1 MATVVALEV
10 ADAPSVWTDLG
21 FAVDGGS
28 CQVGSV
34 LIHLTGGDGEGIV
47 TWTLS
52 GVALDGGRLDG
63 LPTTAGGSTDGGEP
77 RPAAHPSHRSHPN
90 GVVAIDHV
98 VVSTPDLERT
108 IGAFDDAGL
117 LLRRR
122 RDAGA
127 TYGTELRQAFFR
139 LGEVIVEVV
148 GPAEAPASTGVPA
161 PARFFG
167 LAFTV
172 ADLASTASWLGDRL
186 SPAKEA
192 VQSGRTIATLACDA
206 GSTVAVAFMSPEP
219 PR

>member
-34 LIHLTGGDGEGIV
+34 LIHLT
-47 TWTLS
+47 
-52 GVALDGGRLDG
+52 
-63 LPTTAGGSTDGGEP
+63 GGEP

-172 ADLASTASWLGDRL
+172 ADLASTASSLGDRL

-206 GSTVAVAFMSPEP
+206 GSTVAMAFMSPEP

>member
-10 ADAPSVWTDLG
+10 ADAGSLWTDLG
-21 FAVDGGS
+21 FAVDGDT

-34 LIHLTGGDGEGIV
+34 LIHLVGGDGEGIG
-47 TWTLS
+47 TWSLS
-52 GVALDGGRLDG
+52 GVALDAEGLDG
-63 LPTTAGGSTDGGEP
+63 LPTTVAPDSDTA
-77 RPAAHPSHRSHPN
+77 PATATTTAHPN
-90 GVVAIDHV
+90 GVVAIDHI

-108 IGAFDDAGL
+108 IAAFDDAGL

-148 GPAEAPASTGVPA
+148 GPAEAPEPTGESA

-172 ADLASTASWLGDRL
+172 GDMASTSSFLGERL
-186 SPAKEA
+186 SPTKEA
-192 VQSGRTIATLACDA
+192 VQTGRTIATLARTA
-206 GSTVAVAFMSPEP
+206 GSTVAIAFMSPEP
-219 PR
+219 PG